1 MLKKINPVVAVVF
14 AVIAVLLA
22 IVVVMR
28 TASAPGETIN
38 KYEDAAPKGAGKA
51 DRDSKT
57 GGN

>member
-1 MLKKINPVVAVVF
+1 MLKKVNPAVAVVF
-14 AVIAVLLA
+14 AIIAVIIA
-22 IVVVMR
+22 VVVMMR
-28 TASAPGETIN
+28 TVNAPGETIN